1 MVDGALV
8 GVPRGPEDVD
18 EVEDVRPWARREEVA
33 LLACG
38 CCWEDAEVEVLPPR
52 AWLPPLPP
60 LLLLLGFP

>member
-1 MVDGALV
+1 MGA
-8 GVPRGPEDVD
+8 PRGPEDVD

-33 LLACG
+33 LVGCCC

-60 LLLLLGFP
+60 LLLFGFP